1 MSKSSSRSGLFS
13 LIKGSLFVV
22 ALLIGAAVIAS
33 KLISSPFKTKIV
45 DRSAPPVLNEI
56 HNLAEYH
63 AAQGSFEVLVDI
75 EKDVQNVPSAILGT
89 RVLFMGVGTV
99 DAVVD
104 FTTMSESAVSVSPDG
119 KSVVVV
125 LPRATLTEPAIDYEQ
140 SRVLDRDRGL
150 LDRIGGVFS
159 DNPTS
164 EAELYVAAGN
174 KLAEVADQTDLLA
187 RAEDNTKL
195 MLYGMLKLG
204 GFDKVDVRFVGAPVF
219 DSAAPAPA
227 EP

>member
-1 MSKSSSRSGLFS
+1 MSQNSPRSGLAG
-13 LIKGSLFVV
+13 LIKGSLFVI
-22 ALLIGAAVIAS
+22 LLLVGAAVVAS
-33 KLISSPFKTKIV
+33 KLISSPFKSKTV

-104 FTTMSESAVSVSPDG
+104 FTTMSESAVSISPDG
-119 KSVVVV
+119 KSVTVV
-125 LPRATLTEPAIDYEQ
+125 LPRATLTAPVIDYEQ

-159 DNPTS
+159 DSPTS

-174 KLAEVADQTDLLA
+174 KLAEVAGQTDLIE

-204 GFDKVDVRFVGAPVF
+204 GFDKVDVRFVGEPNF
-219 DSAAPAPA
+219 DSAAPVEAQP
-227 EP
+227 